1 MKYIRCS
8 MFVKGATGP
17 RPCWN
22 EAAYWGLKSGP
33 MCARHAIMNMDLR
46 EQFRKITQEEAWRL
60 VREYT
65 RYQPCICD
73 YEAQRVGERQT

>member
-1 MKYIRCS
+1 
-8 MFVKGATGP
+8 
-17 RPCWN
+17 
-22 EAAYWGLKSGP
+22 
-33 MCARHAIMNMDLR
+33 MNMDLR